1 MNNKKTYVRRRT
13 DKLSDHI
20 EHAKDPWS
28 VASKRKLKASMRHKI
43 KRTFVPLLDAL
54 DKEKADGNIDSET
67 HKRLRA
73 KALNA
78 GNDQIRNMELEIDN
92 RYNVEA
98 LNYHIEFRV
107 IQPEEHEDAG

>member
-1 MNNKKTYVRRRT
+1 VTEKKRYVRKRV

-20 EHAKDPWS
+20 EKKTDPWS

-43 KRTFVPLLDAL
+43 KRTFVPLLDAI
-54 DKEKADGNIDSET
+54 DKEKADGKIDSAT
-67 HKRLRA
+67 HRRLRS
-73 KALNA
+73 KALNS
-78 GNDQIRNMELEIDN
+78 GNDQIRNMEMEIDS

-98 LNYHIEFRV
+98 LNYHIEFKV